1 MMPQG
6 RTRAISIHA
15 PRTGSDQAL
24 DVIHAVLRISIHAPR
39 TGSDSCK
46 GDSSQRQLFQST
58 LPARGATLRVPSFL
72 LTQPF
77 QSTLPARGATLQR
90 QHIAAGI
97 PHFNPRSPHGERP
110 CSARRCGLLRPI
122 SIHAPRTGSDG
133 ICIVFSFR
141 QYGRISIHAPRTGS
155 DGISLESASELFQFQ
170 STLPARGATATFLP
184 ETRIWK
190 FQSTLPARGATR
202 SPKPATGSFPI
213 SIHAPRTGSDIYQ

>member
-1 MMPQG
+1 MLLL
-6 RTRAISIHA
+6 ISIHA
-15 PRTGSDQAL
+15 PRTGSDAT
-24 DVIHAVLRISIHAPR
+24 DGRCTTIARHFNPR
-39 TGSDSCK
+39 SPHGE
-46 GDSSQRQLFQST
+46 R
-58 LPARGATLRVPSFL
+58 L
-72 LTQPF
+72 LENAKKELAKKF

-155 DGISLESASELFQFQ
+155 DNSPRHAAVKSSNFN
-170 STLPARGATATFLP
+170 P
-184 ETRIWK
+184 
-190 FQSTLPARGATR
+190 R
-202 SPKPATGSFPI
+202 SPHGERLQAHPLCAECLHFN
-213 SIHAPRTGSDIYQ
+213 PRSPHGERRCNFNRRER